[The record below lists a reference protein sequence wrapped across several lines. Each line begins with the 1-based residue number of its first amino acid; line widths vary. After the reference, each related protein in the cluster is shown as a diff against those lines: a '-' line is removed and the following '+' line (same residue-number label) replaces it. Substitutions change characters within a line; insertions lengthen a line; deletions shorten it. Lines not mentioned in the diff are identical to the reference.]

1 MEEDVL
7 GPRTQV
13 IKRRYGRCDKCG
25 RTFLRQA
32 SAPIVTLMPGDV
44 RAERESLCPTCR
56 SVLPTDQA
64 IVDLDAEENG

>member
-13 IKRRYGRCDKCG
+13 IKRRYARCAKCG

-32 SAPIVTLMPGDV
+32 SAPAVTLMPGEV
-44 RAERESLCPTCR
+44 RAERESLCSTCR
-56 SVLPTDQA
+56 NVLPTDQS
-64 IVDLDAEENG
+64 IVDLDAEDSA

>member
-13 IKRRYGRCDKCG
+13 IKRRYARCAKCG
-25 RTFLRQA
+25 RTFLRRA
-32 SAPIVTLMPGDV
+32 STPAAALTPGEV
-44 RAERESLCPTCR
+44 RAESDALCSNCR

-64 IVDLDAEENG
+64 IVDLDPEES